1 MQRRMEEQI
10 LDYFGP
16 FEEGSRIVA
25 VKHFFLES
33 EAHLYAA
40 RLREAGI
47 PNYIS
52 NANIMTALPL
62 GGGGD
67 IGLHVRAQDL
77 EEAARIVA
85 RLDYQK
91 EKGGDAD
98 FREADHEDI
107 AYQRQL
113 DRTSISERLPPY
125 WYWALVLIALLVA
138 LRAYLRASGAVNR
151 WWDFF

>member
-1 MQRRMEEQI
+1 MEERI
-10 LDYFGP
+10 LDYFGE

-25 VKHFFLES
+25 VKHFFRES
-33 EAHLYAA
+33 EAYLYAA

-47 PNYIS
+47 PHYVS

-77 EEAARIVA
+77 EEATRIIA
-85 RLDYQK
+85 RLDFQK
-91 EKGGDAD
+91 QRASEAD
-98 FREADHEDI
+98 FRDADLDDI
-107 AYQRQL
+107 EYQRQL
-113 DRTSISERLPPY
+113 SETSAAGRLHPY

-151 WWDFF
+151 WWDYF